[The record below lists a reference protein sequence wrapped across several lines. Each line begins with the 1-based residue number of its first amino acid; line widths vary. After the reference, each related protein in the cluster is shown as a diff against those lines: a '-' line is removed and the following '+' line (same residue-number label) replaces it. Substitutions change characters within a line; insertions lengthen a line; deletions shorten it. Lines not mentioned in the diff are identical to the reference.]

1 MRSFDPD
8 PYAERERARE
18 RADQADARRRERG
31 ARLWS
36 LLLSLLIAALLV
48 AVAALSY
55 RVYRLESVALPRD
68 RPSAPEPRKVTPR
81 EELGGSEKA
90 RIALFEATWRSVVHI
105 TTLSVRADPFR
116 FRALE
121 VPGGTGSGF
130 LWDRQGHIV
139 TNFHV
144 IKGASSA
151 RITFADQSTLP
162 AALVGYSPR
171 NDLAV
176 LRVTGLPAKLTPLPL
191 GTSRDLVVGQ
201 DVSAIGSP
209 FGLDYTLSTGVISG
223 LGREIEGAGGLPILG
238 VIQTDAAINPGN
250 SGGPLLDSSGR
261 LVGINTMIYS
271 PSGASAGIG
280 FAVPA
285 DTVAR
290 VVPDLIA
297 YGKEVMPDIGADLVD
312 DAYTA
317 RWGLPGVLVRKVMS
331 GSPAEQV
338 GLVPTQYHPMSGQ
351 IVLGDLITNVDGV
364 EVHNKADFHLA
375 LEKHKPGETVT
386 LRVLRNGTTRTLS
399 VVLASN
405 IQQ

>member
-1 MRSFDPD
+1 
-8 PYAERERARE
+8 
-18 RADQADARRRERG
+18 
-31 ARLWS
+31 
-36 LLLSLLIAALLV
+36 LLSLLVAALLV

-55 RVYRLESVALPRD
+55 RVYRLESFALPRE
-68 RPSAPEPRKVTPR
+68 RPSAPQPRKVTPR
-81 EELGGSEKA
+81 EDLEGSEKT

-105 TTLSVRADPFR
+105 TTLSVRTDPFR

-130 LWDRQGHIV
+130 IWDRQGHIV

-151 RITFADQSTLP
+151 RVTLSDQSTLP
-162 AALVGYSPR
+162 ADLVGYSAR

-176 LRVTGLPAKLTPLPL
+176 LRVAGLPGNLKPLPL

-238 VIQTDAAINPGN
+238 AIQTDAAINPGN

-297 YGKEVMPDIGADLVD
+297 YGKEVMPEIGAELVD

-317 RWGLPGVLVRKVMS
+317 RWGLPGVLVRKVS
-331 GSPAEQV
+331 AGSPADKV
-338 GLVPTQYHPMSGQ
+338 GLVPTQQHPLTGQ
-351 IVLGDLITNVDGV
+351 IILGDLITHIDSV
-364 EVHNKADFHLA
+364 EIHNKADFHLA
-375 LEKHKPGETVT
+375 LEKHKPGDTVT
-386 LRVLRNGTTRTLS
+386 LRVLRNGRTRTLS
-399 VVLASN
+399 VVVASN

>member
-8 PYAERERARE
+8 PYAERQRDRERQE
-18 RADQADARRRERG
+18 RADALRRERG

-55 RVYRLESVALPRD
+55 RVYRLESVALPRE
-68 RPSAPEPRKVTPR
+68 RPSTPVPRVVTPR
-81 EELGGSEKA
+81 EELGTSEKA

-105 TTLSVRADPFR
+105 TTLSVRSDPFR

-130 LWDRQGHIV
+130 IWDRQGHIV

-151 RITFADQSTLP
+151 RVTFADQSTLP
-162 AALVGYSPR
+162 AELVGYSPR

-176 LRVTGLPAKLTPLPL
+176 LRVVGIPADLQPLPL

-201 DVSAIGSP
+201 DVNAIGSP

-297 YGKEVMPDIGADLVD
+297 YGKEVMPDIGAELVD

-317 RWGLPGVLVRKVMS
+317 RWGLPGVLVRKVLP
-331 GSPAEQV
+331 GSPAAQV
-338 GLVPTQYHPMSGQ
+338 GLVPTQLHPLTGQ
-351 IVLGDLITNVDGV
+351 IVLGDLITHVDSV
-364 EVHNKADFHLA
+364 EIHNKADFHLE
-375 LEKHKPGETVT
+375 LEKHKPGDTVT

-405 IQQ
+405 VQQ